1 MLMFAVSDDLDVLTG
16 LRLSGIEG
24 SLASDRK
31 AAEARVNEVQANPQI
46 AVLLITE
53 SCAALIPETVT
64 KLKLSSSNPLVV
76 VIPGSRGSTRRK
88 DSITGL
94 IKDAIG
100 IKI

>member
-1 MLMFAVSDDLDVLTG
+1 MRMFAVADEPDVLTG

-24 SLASDRK
+24 KLAADRK
-31 AAEARVNEVQANPQI
+31 EAEACVNEVEQNPQI

-53 SCAALIPETVT
+53 NCAAMIPETVK
-64 KLKLSSSNPLVV
+64 KLKLSSLNPLLV
-76 VIPGSRGSTRRK
+76 VIPGSVGSSRAK

-94 IKDAIG
+94 IREAIG

>member
-1 MLMFAVSDDLDVLTG
+1 MRMFAVADEDDVLTG

-24 SLASDRK
+24 KKASDRK
-31 AAEARVNEVQANPQI
+31 EAEALVSEVQADQLI

-53 SCAALIPETVT
+53 NCAAMIPETVK
-64 KLKLSSSNPLVV
+64 KLKLSSTNPLVV
-76 VIPGSRGSTRRK
+76 VIPGIEGSARSK

-94 IKDAIG
+94 IKEAIG

>member
-1 MLMFAVSDDLDVLTG
+1 MRMFAVSDEADVLTG

-24 SLASDRK
+24 SLASNRRE
-31 AAEARVNEVQANPQI
+31 AEALVNEVQSNPQI

-53 SCAALIPETVT
+53 SCAVMIPETVT
-64 KLKLSSSNPLVV
+64 KLKLSSSNPLLV
-76 VIPGSRGSTRRK
+76 VIPGSHGSARRK

>member
-1 MLMFAVSDDLDVLTG
+1 MRMFAVADEMDVLTG

-24 SLASDRK
+24 KLATDRK
-31 AAEARVNEVQANPQI
+31 LAEAFVTEVQADSQI

-53 SCAALIPETVT
+53 NCAALIPETVK
-64 KLKLSSSNPLVV
+64 KLKLSSSNPLLVI
-76 VIPGSRGSTRRK
+76 IPGSKGSIRQK

-94 IKDAIG
+94 IRDAIG